1 MHRIKNAFD
10 DLPHDA
16 DRLQTLRVW
25 HAMWLVRIDAKIA
38 ALQQRQ
44 AEAERGR
51 RDRPQPPEWVVE
63 LGIGTGRPPLQVH
76 AGDCYM
82 VGKRRRAVGRD
93 EARRLLADGLRA
105 CTHCRPD
112 AQLDI
117 IDLPRRQYPAPILT
131 PSSEGP
137 RRCPSLPRHR

>member
-1 MHRIKNAFD
+1 MFD
-10 DLPHDA
+10 DLPQDV

-38 ALQQRQ
+38 ALQHRQ

-63 LGIGTGRPPLQVH
+63 LGIGTGRLPLQVL
-76 AGDCYM
+76 AGACYM
-82 VGKRRRAVGRD
+82 AGKRRRPVGRY

-105 CTHCRPD
+105 CTHYRPD

-117 IDLPRRQYPAPILT
+117 IDLADDGRTPHILT
-131 PSSEGP
+131 PSEGH
-137 RRCPSLPRHR
+137 RR

>member
-1 MHRIKNAFD
+1 
-10 DLPHDA
+10 
-16 DRLQTLRVW
+16 
-25 HAMWLVRIDAKIA
+25 MWLVRIDAKIA

-44 AEAERGR
+44 AESERGR
-51 RDRPQPPEWVVE
+51 RDRPPPPEWVVE

-82 VGKRRRAVGRD
+82 AGKRRRAVGRD

-117 IDLPRRQYPAPILT
+117 IDLSDGSTPRRSSCRLKDTVDDSHSPATGQRARPVRAGVPGQPGRPL
-131 PSSEGP
+131 
-137 RRCPSLPRHR
+137 RHVPAQDP